1 MKIAILTGAGVSAE
15 SGLSTFRDQNGLWE
29 QYKISDVA
37 TPEAWVRNKS
47 LVLEF
52 YNQRRIGIANAEPNA
67 GHFALAKLEQHF
79 KDTMIITQNIDDLHE
94 RAGSKNI
101 IHLHGSIRQ
110 SRSTANDEIF
120 DIQGNELNLGDR
132 CPLGSQ
138 LRPHIVW
145 FGEAVPKLE
154 EAIPFFEEA
163 DIVIVAGTSLEVYP
177 AASLVHYARPRAI
190 KYLVDPK
197 MPSSFTLKGFHFDV
211 NTAAIGL
218 PKLVDKLISMQLK

>member
-37 TPEAWVRNKS
+37 TPEAWERNKS
-47 LVLEF
+47 LVLDF
-52 YNQRRIGIANAEPNA
+52 YNQRRIGIANAQPNA
-67 GHFALAKLEQHF
+67 GHIALAKLEKHF
-79 KDTMIITQNIDDLHE
+79 KDTIIITQNIDDLHE

-110 SRSTANDEIF
+110 SRSIANGAIF
-120 DIQGNELNLGDR
+120 DIQGNELNLGDH

-138 LRPHIVW
+138 LRPNIVW

-154 EAIPFFEEA
+154 EAIPYCEDA

-177 AASLVHYARPRAI
+177 AASLVHYAQPSAMKFLI
-190 KYLVDPK
+190 DPQ
-197 MPSSFTLKGFHFDV
+197 MPPSINLSGFRYEA

-218 PKLVDKLISMQLK
+218 PKLVDHIISMNSL